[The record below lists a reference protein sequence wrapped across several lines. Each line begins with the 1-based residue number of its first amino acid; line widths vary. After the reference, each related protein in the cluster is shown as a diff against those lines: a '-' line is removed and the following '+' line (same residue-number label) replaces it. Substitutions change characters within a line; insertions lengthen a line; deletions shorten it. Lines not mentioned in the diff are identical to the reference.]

1 MSRLNLAYF
10 KPDFGVLRPDR
21 WLFAPG
27 SARQV
32 AAMRIGLCALLALRL
47 GLRPKLYLDLSQQPA
62 ALFRPL
68 SWAKLF
74 DHMPS
79 RGLLLAVLI
88 IGVIAALFAAAG
100 FKGRIALPIAW
111 VAGVV
116 LNGFLTS
123 QGKVVHNDVLLLL
136 CMFILIPARHSDAWS
151 VDAWL
156 ARRRGEPSPPDVSVR
171 YGWPVRAAMVL
182 IAFTYCITGLHKL
195 QYTGISWASGGN
207 LRWVLYAASDS
218 QNGNSL
224 GLYIADHPLLA
235 HLFAYGTLLVEVTFP
250 LVLIWPV
257 SRWLYV
263 PGVVGMHAGI
273 YATMHLNYVAMAA
286 TVVIVYVNWA
296 WIADRL
302 KERSGERQ
310 RLRPE
315 PART

>member
-1 MSRLNLAYF
+1 
-10 KPDFGVLRPDR
+10 
-21 WLFAPG
+21 
-27 SARQV
+27 
-32 AAMRIGLCALLALRL
+32 
-47 GLRPKLYLDLSQQPA
+47 
-62 ALFRPL
+62 
-68 SWAKLF
+68 
-74 DHMPS
+74 
-79 RGLLLAVLI
+79 
-88 IGVIAALFAAAG
+88 
-100 FKGRIALPIAW
+100 
-111 VAGVV
+111 
-116 LNGFLTS
+116 
-123 QGKVVHNDVLLLL
+123 
-136 CMFILIPARHSDAWS
+136 
-151 VDAWL
+151 
-156 ARRRGEPSPPDVSVR
+156 
-171 YGWPVRAAMVL
+171 MVL